1 MIATDTGGAII
12 YWNHFAETLYGW
24 PTPEVVG
31 RNILDVTPAPTSQ
44 AQAAEILDRLRAG
57 ESWSG
62 EFWMKRRDGTTF
74 PALVTDS
81 PVYNATGQV
90 IAIVGVSLD
99 ITERKR
105 AEEASRFLAE
115 ASVVLASSLD
125 DTAILQ
131 RLAQLAVPR
140 LADWCAV
147 EMVADDGAFQRL
159 VVAHIDPTKVEL
171 AWELERRYG
180 FDPNLPEG
188 AARVL
193 QAGRS
198 ALYPEISDGLLGH
211 VARDA
216 KHLALLR
223 SIGLRPAS
231 SRHRWPASER

>member
-1 MIATDTGGAII
+1 MAGLHRKWSGGIS
-12 YWNHFAETLYGW
+12 WTL
-24 PTPEVVG
+24 P
-31 RNILDVTPAPTSQ
+31 PAPTSQ
-44 AQAAEILDRLRAG
+44 AQAAEILDRLRSG

-115 ASVVLASSLD
+115 ASVVPASSPD

-180 FDPNLPEG
+180 FDPTYRREPPEYCEP
-188 AARVL
+188 AAR
-193 QAGRS
+193 RS
-198 ALYPEISDGLLGH
+198 TLRFRTDCSGTWRGMPSTWLCCAALACG
-211 VARDA
+211 
-216 KHLALLR
+216 
-223 SIGLRPAS
+223 PAS
-231 SRHRWPASER
+231 SCRQWAASER